1 MSFFYFLNITRLCLI
16 IIIAVVGVRDR
27 TQGLTHLSYS
37 SSTDPHPKHCS
48 VLLAIVWNSWVEMYG
63 DRVNHSYVG
72 SILLVPSVGHYQHR
86 VIECTFMPMCLK
98 IVICIAPLHSQIAR
112 DISRVFIFILVI
124 SYEKI
129 LIFYIL
135 RLETF
140 FFWTCSNWAFLNT
153 KKKNLKIWNLKTP
166 EDIWLWAFWVKDVQ
180 LICELFIH
188 LVCGH
193 FCVGLSSFLLLYKR
207 FPFCNVWDQSY
218 FFIVIF

>member
-140 FFWTCSNWAFLNT
+140 FFLNMLKLSILKY
-153 KKKNLKIWNLKTP
+153 KKKKKFKNLKS
-166 EDIWLWAFWVKDVQ
+166 EDSWRHLTLSILGKGRSTNMWIVHSFSLWTFLCWVV
-180 LICELFIH
+180 ILFIT
-188 LVCGH
+188 L
-193 FCVGLSSFLLLYKR
+193 
-207 FPFCNVWDQSY
+207 
-218 FFIVIF
+218 